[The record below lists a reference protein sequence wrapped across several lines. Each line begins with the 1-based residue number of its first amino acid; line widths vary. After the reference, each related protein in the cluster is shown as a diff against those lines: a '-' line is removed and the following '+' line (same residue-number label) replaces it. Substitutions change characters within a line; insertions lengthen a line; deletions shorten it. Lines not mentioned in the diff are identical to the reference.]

1 MRILISVDIANLL
14 CRPRHLTI
22 SAEIIEEHKSAIE
35 VNTFKDKVSNEC
47 FHQAEL
53 ISFLMELIVTV
64 ANKLITV
71 QEVLIGLPLIKN
83 VVTLFRTTDSVEHV
97 AITLT
102 MDTLLECLN
111 MQTEVYLVC
120 SDILTKGWEVIAL
133 KRIKE
138 NKEAQNLIIGCT
150 FSLFKTWIVLKVL

>member
-1 MRILISVDIANLL
+1 MCILISVDIANLL
-14 CRPRHLTI
+14 CRTRHLTI
-22 SAEIIEEHKSAIE
+22 SAKIIEEHKSTVE
-35 VNTFKDKVSNEC
+35 VDTFKDEVSNKRL
-47 FHQAEL
+47 HQTEL
-53 ISFLMELIVTV
+53 IPFLMELIVTV
-64 ANKLITV
+64 TNKLITV
-71 QEVLIGLPLIKN
+71 QEMLIGLPLIKN

-111 MQTEVYLVC
+111 MQTEVYFVC

-150 FSLFKTWIVLKVL
+150 FSLFKAWIVLKVL